1 VVKTLAVDKYQRVR
15 LPDVKGGQRFA
26 YENKGNGV
34 LVLTEVKPVE
44 AKPVK
49 ARLVKNAGGYTVIR
63 TDQPIDEQALKLALA
78 EFP

>member
-1 VVKTLAVDKYQRVR
+1 MKTIAVDKYQRLR
-15 LPDVKGGQRFA
+15 LPDVKGGQRYV

-44 AKPVK
+44 IEERPAKVRFEK
-49 ARLVKNAGGYTVIR
+49 RGRYTVGV
-63 TDQPIDEQALKLALA
+63 TDRPINMLELEKALK